1 MAEIDLK
8 LYSFSKNDSLKVCYY
23 SKNASITLTLA
34 DLESMIR
41 FTFIVSYSSRE
52 SFYLK
57 LRR

>member
-1 MAEIDLK
+1 MAEFDIK

-23 SKNASITLTLA
+23 SKNASITLTFA

>member
-23 SKNASITLTLA
+23 SKNASITLTFA

-52 SFYLK
+52 SFYLN